1 MNTIFNNLKHKAK
14 CIVNNYGTE
23 MNQIDRELY
32 NRLIHN
38 DYITLNDVEL
48 YNNCDYR
55 YRAFNS
61 GLV

>member
-23 MNQIDRELY
+23 MNQIDRDFY

-38 DYITLNDVEL
+38 DYISMNDVSL

-61 GLV
+61 GVI